1 MLHIRNYWKGD
12 GLTYC
17 SNEDVQRAL
26 FLGLLILTLFPCP
39 IQPKGALI
47 THQNMVSVM
56 SAGLEGVI
64 LARKDDLYLSFLPLP
79 HIFERIVV
87 NSLLACG
94 AAIGFY
100 R

>member
-1 MLHIRNYWKGD
+1 
-12 GLTYC
+12 
-17 SNEDVQRAL
+17 
-26 FLGLLILTLFPCP
+26 
-39 IQPKGALI
+39 
-47 THQNMVSVM
+47 MVSVM